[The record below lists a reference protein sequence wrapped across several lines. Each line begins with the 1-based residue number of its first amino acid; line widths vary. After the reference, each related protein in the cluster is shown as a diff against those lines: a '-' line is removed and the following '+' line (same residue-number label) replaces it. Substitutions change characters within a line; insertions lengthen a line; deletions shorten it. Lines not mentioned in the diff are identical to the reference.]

1 IAKEIL
7 RILSTVKSIKYIIP
21 IFLSDIDQ
29 DLFEQRNIPIVQGN
43 LNMLL
48 EVIRSESHRN
58 CETDR

>member
-1 IAKEIL
+1 M